1 MQNWKYILT
10 EGAST
15 LTLTHPPAGW
25 DKKTISFIRHEF
37 YRSVLRS
44 LSLSLRFVK
53 EGRDFLVSS
62 YDTSGVNAVVS
73 IQIQR
78 RDPQLDTFADYYTG
92 VIDFSKIKITRDY
105 CEVPIIDNAN
115 LAKFMAR
122 DEIQIN
128 VNNLKTL
135 DDESITEFT
144 SDFEQDVTIG
154 RLDIIQQA
162 TWNGE
167 DIDPGDKQVI
177 DDTTNLAPS
186 SSKEIFI
193 ATDSFEYD
201 YNEIGEDAQ
210 TDEVTFLILDNTES
224 FDVWVKFIMDIQIT
238 GTISIPVNLG
248 VVNGGIYLKVRL
260 SVEDGVDVDVINY
273 SEVIPAETDPINIDF
288 DESYDNDQDELIP
301 AGKKVFLKIIYGGG
315 PYLNEDVI
323 WDLVCDKMN
332 IDIRKTIKTWDSLDR
347 KCLLPHEL
355 FTRLLQKVTT
365 PVIELDAEI
374 IGRTDSEPDTY
385 AGDGEFSL
393 TSLISGY
400 MVRDFE
406 LTDKPFTTSIR
417 DFFKS
422 LNALTPIGLYYDQ
435 TNDKWVIKPI
445 SQFYKNTQIISLG
458 EVADF
463 ERYVDEGY
471 FHNTIKSGYAQK
483 IEYENTNGLRNFN
496 DSREYSN
503 VLKSIKNTMD
513 IQSTYR
519 ADDYGISYLGLDTD
533 KTKDNRSDTDI
544 FWLQLKRDSGFK
556 TKPSSDF
563 EAIGGVLNVDY
574 RLNVDITP
582 RRNLNRHLSMIAV
595 SLWKMTTKLIKYQKS
610 QFNLAFTSKK
620 VAESTVTELA
630 DVTVTTEPEFHP
642 EIYNFSAPVTSAQI
656 TALMT
661 DPHGYV
667 AFTYLGVSYK
677 GYIIEV
683 STEPFNRKGNWTLIK
698 TNPSK

>member
-15 LTLTHPPAGW
+15 LTLTNPPAGW
-25 DKKTISFIRHEF
+25 DEKTISFIRHDF
-37 YRSVLRS
+37 YNSVLRS

-53 EGRDFLVSS
+53 EGKDFLITS
-62 YDTSGVNAVVS
+62 YDTSGVNAIVEV
-73 IQIQR
+73 QIQR
-78 RDPQLDTFADYYTG
+78 RDPQTDTFADYYTG
-92 VIDFSKIKITRDY
+92 IIDFSKIKITRDY
-105 CEVPIIDNAN
+105 CEVPIIDNAK
-115 LAKFMAR
+115 LAKFIAR
-122 DEIQIN
+122 DEIQ
-128 VNNLKTL
+128 VNTNTLKTI
-135 DDESITEFT
+135 DDENITEFT
-144 SDFEQDVTIG
+144 AGFEQDVTIG

-162 TWNGE
+162 TWDGE
-167 DIDPGDKQVI
+167 TIDVGDKQVI
-177 DDTTNLAPS
+177 DATTNLAPS
-186 SSKEIFI
+186 TVVELFVATSSFV
-193 ATDSFEYD
+193 YD
-201 YNEIGEDAQ
+201 YNEIGNDAQ
-210 TDEVTFLILDNTES
+210 TDETTFLILDNTEA

-248 VVNGGIYLKVRL
+248 VVDGAIFLKVRL
-260 SVEDGVDVDVINY
+260 EVEDGPIVDVINY

-288 DESYDNDQDELIP
+288 DESYDSDQDELVP
-301 AGKKVFLKIIYGGG
+301 AGKKVFLKIMYGGG

-332 IDIRKTIKTWDSLDR
+332 LDIRKTIKTWDYLDR

-355 FTRLLQKVTT
+355 FTRLLQKTT
-365 PVIELDAEI
+365 GPVVELDAEI

-385 AGDGEFSL
+385 ASDGEFSL
-393 TSLISGY
+393 TSLLSGY
-400 MVRDFE
+400 MVRDFTA
-406 LTDKPFTTSIR
+406 TDKPFTTSIR

-422 LNALTPIGLYYDQ
+422 LHAITPIGLWYDQ
-435 TNDKWVIKPI
+435 ANDKWVIDHI
-445 SQFYKNTQIISLG
+445 SQFYKNTQIISIG
-458 EVADF
+458 EVANF
-463 ERYVDEGY
+463 ERYVDEKY
-471 FHNTIKSGYAQK
+471 YHNTIKAGYSQK

-503 VLKSIKNTMD
+503 VINSIKNTLD

-533 KTKDNRSDTDI
+533 KTKDNRSDNDI

-582 RRNLNRHLSMIAV
+582 RRNLNRHLSILAA

-620 VAESTVTELA
+620 VSASTVTELA
-630 DVTVTTEPEFHP
+630 DVTVTTQPEYHP
-642 EIYNFSAPVTSAQI
+642 EVYNFSSPVTAAQI
-656 TALMT
+656 TSLMA

-677 GYIIEV
+677 GYILEV